1 MKIIK
6 IFLFNLSLL
15 TILISS
21 CNNNIQMKN
30 DFSYVYVLE
39 ARNEGKKTSIGTCFY
54 SNNIFYTN
62 AHLITY
68 KDLTDYLLY
77 DDIIAKDETNNI
89 TYNLNILS
97 YDLSND
103 YAALVSSSKID
114 GGLNI
119 VKNYDFK
126 IGEDIFTIGNLNNYG
141 LAYGYGKVTSNEK
154 VINNS
159 NYNITYVQTNIEI
172 SGGNSGG
179 PVFNINNEVIGIMS
193 MKLVNNNEYVDG
205 ASFFVLIK

>member
-1 MKIIK
+1 
-6 IFLFNLSLL
+6 
-15 TILISS
+15 
-21 CNNNIQMKN
+21 MKN
-30 DFSYVYVLE
+30 DFNYVYILE
-39 ARNEGKKTSIGTCFY
+39 ARNEGKIASIGTCFY

-68 KDLTDYLLY
+68 KNLTDYLIY
-77 DDIIAKDETNNI
+77 DDVIAKDETNNV
-89 TYNLNILS
+89 TYNLNVLS

-103 YAALVSSSKID
+103 YAELVSSSKID

-119 VKNYDFK
+119 VKDYDFK

-141 LAYGYGKVTSNEK
+141 LAYGYGKITANEK

-159 NYNITYVQTNIEI
+159 NYNIAYVQTNIEI